1 MSFYGLSDKAIA
13 EDIGSRLKQL
23 RLNKNYSLQELIE
36 LTGLSMKAVR
46 NAEQGKSTLI
56 TYIKILRA
64 LKSLDN
70 LEIFIPQARVSPLQL
85 AKMAGHKRQ
94 RASSKRTL

>member
-1 MSFYGLSDKAIA
+1 MSDNAIA
-13 EDIGSRLKQL
+13 EDIGGRLKQL
-23 RLNKNYSLQELIE
+23 RLNKNYTLQELIE

-46 NAEQGKSTLI
+46 NAEQGKRTLI

-64 LKSLDN
+64 LNALDN
-70 LEIFIPQARVSPLQL
+70 LELFIPQTRVSPLQL

-94 RASSKRTL
+94 RASSKRT